1 MNKQDK
7 KLVDDFLTRTERK
20 TKASPKKAN
29 RKPRLTKA
37 ERQELNK
44 AYMREMIID
53 TIILAVV
60 VILVVAT
67 LAWIV
72 GKLNGQNC

>member
-7 KLVDDFLTRTERK
+7 RLVDDFLARTEKK
-20 TKASPKKAN
+20 TKAKKRGV
-29 RKPRLTKA
+29 RKQRLTKA

-60 VILVVAT
+60 IILVVAT
-67 LAWIV
+67 LAWIM

>member
-7 KLVDDFLTRTERK
+7 RLVDDFLARTEKK
-20 TKASPKKAN
+20 TKAKKRIA

-37 ERQELNK
+37 EQQELNK

-53 TIILAVV
+53 TIVLAIV
-60 VILVVAT
+60 VILVVAA

>member
-7 KLVDDFLTRTERK
+7 KLVDDFLARTEK
-20 TKASPKKAN
+20 KARPKQAN
-29 RKPRLTKA
+29 RKPRLNDA